1 MASDSSARGSGGRT
15 SLLRAV
21 VPDFVRRRYTL
32 KFAAILVVMA
42 VVVGLI
48 GVTATGA
55 VATEVKENVKKE
67 QRDLATQKANVVEK
81 WVQRNSISVKL
92 GSKDDA
98 LARTGGSARYDI
110 RGELAT
116 TGANL
121 YGVNAVVL
129 VEGSSEG
136 MRVVASP
143 QLPFDIPVS
152 DTERSWLLSAEL
164 DRMGVAAVHISDV
177 YTVDREPV
185 IAFVSPVQ
193 GTEDR
198 YLVVEYGVGSL
209 ARSLQQTGSSSGF
222 TQVVDGNGTVQVSA
236 RASEVG
242 QPYGGEEPM
251 EQVRAA
257 QRLEDQ
263 PGQSAGV
270 VPRTGPHPAV
280 MDEEYSVGYA
290 PVEVD
295 NADLDWVVL
304 VHEPSRNV
312 FGLPQAVS
320 LWGQVATLAGVVVI
334 ALLGGAFGYSTTQ
347 DVDELR
353 RLAAEMRAGNLDVSV
368 SSPRI
373 DSIGQLYD
381 GFDQMRVELKRTIEE
396 ANEARREAERS
407 RAEALRMS
415 EHLQERAEQY
425 SAVMEECAAGDLTR
439 RLDRDDENEAMD
451 RIARDFNEMVDELE
465 RTTGQLKQFAE
476 EVEATGEAVESS
488 AESVKVSSEH
498 VAESVQTISD
508 DAWDQKQ
515 RLESLSA
522 EIDQFVAL
530 FEEYDGEHD
539 DPDLVDAVD
548 RLSEISDQV
557 SAVADVTEQTLGET
571 EIVAG
576 AAQEQTAELSEV
588 TRRAAELTDYARP
601 LREVLG
607 EFETDADE
615 ELDAEHWTE
624 DDQGSVTRVDRT
636 GAED

>member
-1 MASDSSARGSGGRT
+1 
-15 SLLRAV
+15 
-21 VPDFVRRRYTL
+21 
-32 KFAAILVVMA
+32 
-42 VVVGLI
+42 
-48 GVTATGA
+48 
-55 VATEVKENVKKE
+55 
-67 QRDLATQKANVVEK
+67 
-81 WVQRNSISVKL
+81 
-92 GSKDDA
+92 
-98 LARTGGSARYDI
+98 
-110 RGELAT
+110 
-116 TGANL
+116 
-121 YGVNAVVL
+121 
-129 VEGSSEG
+129 
-136 MRVVASP
+136 
-143 QLPFDIPVS
+143 
-152 DTERSWLLSAEL
+152 
-164 DRMGVAAVHISDV
+164 
-177 YTVDREPV
+177 
-185 IAFVSPVQ
+185 
-193 GTEDR
+193 
-198 YLVVEYGVGSL
+198 
-209 ARSLQQTGSSSGF
+209 
-222 TQVVDGNGTVQVSA
+222 
-236 RASEVG
+236 
-242 QPYGGEEPM
+242 
-251 EQVRAA
+251 
-257 QRLEDQ
+257 
-263 PGQSAGV
+263 
-270 VPRTGPHPAV
+270 
-280 MDEEYSVGYA
+280 
-290 PVEVD
+290 
-295 NADLDWVVL
+295 
-304 VHEPSRNV
+304 
-312 FGLPQAVS
+312 
-320 LWGQVATLAGVVVI
+320 
-334 ALLGGAFGYSTTQ
+334 
-347 DVDELR
+347 
-353 RLAAEMRAGNLDVSV
+353 V